1 MSEMSQKKKLVLSPL
16 PEQTVD
22 YSRYE
27 ESETRWDRII
37 AVFVVLAVLM
47 GVLIYFLV
55 GNDDEGNASN
65 VLNTTLTEEQL
76 SVLGSEKT
84 STYEAKSADVL
95 MQDTEQEQ
103 AGSEQKNIEQAAV
116 NVSKSE
122 EDAIEKT
129 AKPET
134 KQTATEDFNA
144 SKEPER
150 IATEASGKDVTS
162 TPSARIVIENDGI
175 TRALLTQEI
184 KDQEPQGSIPFE
196 LALPDEGIVKVI
208 LFTEMHGLRGKK
220 LYHEWYRNGVRQ
232 ARVRVPVNV
241 NKQRSHSSKYIN
253 TQMLGDWQVKVL
265 DGKQNSYA
273 LAEFKVVL
281 P

>member
-76 SVLGSEKT
+76 PALGSEKT

-103 AGSEQKNIEQAAV
+103 VGSEQKNIEQAAV

-144 SKEPER
+144 SKESER
-150 IATEASGKDVTS
+150 IATEASGVDVTS

-220 LYHEWYRNGVRQ
+220 LYHEWYRSGVRQ
-232 ARVRVPVNV
+232 ARVRIPVNV

>member
-232 ARVRVPVNV
+232 ARVRIPVNV

>member
-1 MSEMSQKKKLVLSPL
+1 MSQKKKLVLSPL

-95 MQDTEQEQ
+95 MQDTEKEQ
-103 AGSEQKNIEQAAV
+103 VGSEQKNIEQAAV

>member
-76 SVLGSEKT
+76 PALGSEKI
-84 STYEAKSADVL
+84 STYETKSADVL
-95 MQDTEQEQ
+95 MQDTEKEQ
-103 AGSEQKNIEQAAV
+103 VGSEQKNIEQAAV

-232 ARVRVPVNV
+232 ARVRIPVNV

>member
-103 AGSEQKNIEQAAV
+103 VGSEQKNIEQAAV

-144 SKEPER
+144 SKESER
-150 IATEASGKDVTS
+150 IATEASGVDVTS

-220 LYHEWYRNGVRQ
+220 LYHEWL
-232 ARVRVPVNV
+232 
-241 NKQRSHSSKYIN
+241 
-253 TQMLGDWQVKVL
+253 M
-265 DGKQNSYA
+265 
-273 LAEFKVVL
+273 
-281 P
+281 

>member
-76 SVLGSEKT
+76 PALGSEKI
-84 STYEAKSADVL
+84 STYETKSADVL
-95 MQDTEQEQ
+95 MQDTEKEQ
-103 AGSEQKNIEQAAV
+103 VGSEQKNIEQAAV

>member
-1 MSEMSQKKKLVLSPL
+1 MSQKKKLVLSPL

-76 SVLGSEKT
+76 PALGSEKI
-84 STYEAKSADVL
+84 STYETKSADVL
-95 MQDTEQEQ
+95 MQDTEKEQ
-103 AGSEQKNIEQAAV
+103 VGSEQKNIEQAAV

-122 EDAIEKT
+122 EDVIEKT

-144 SKEPER
+144 SKESER
-150 IATEASGKDVTS
+150 IATEASGVDVTS

>member
-76 SVLGSEKT
+76 PVLGSEKT

-103 AGSEQKNIEQAAV
+103 VGSEQKNIEQAAV

-122 EDAIEKT
+122 EDVIEKT

-144 SKEPER
+144 SKESER

-232 ARVRVPVNV
+232 ARVRIPVNV

>member
-76 SVLGSEKT
+76 PALGSEKI
-84 STYEAKSADVL
+84 STYETKSADVL
-95 MQDTEQEQ
+95 MQDTEKEQ
-103 AGSEQKNIEQAAV
+103 VGSEQKNIEQAAV

-122 EDAIEKT
+122 EDVIEKT

-144 SKEPER
+144 SKESER
-150 IATEASGKDVTS
+150 IATEASGVDVTS